1 MEYIL
6 FLLNYWV
13 YCGTSQENSTYSY
26 SKWFLPLKKENGKYT
41 SLGPLGFTLTD
52 AFPFKKKMS
61 EEKFRLGL
69 LSLLGLTHLATQDM

>member
-1 MEYIL
+1 
-6 FLLNYWV
+6 
-13 YCGTSQENSTYSY
+13 
-26 SKWFLPLKKENGKYT
+26 LKKENGKYT